1 MITLTA
7 TQIALAIVA
16 APVLLWAMGIV
27 AASWFEAK

>member
-16 APVLLWAMGIV
+16 APVLLWATGIII
-27 AASWFEAK
+27 ASWLEAK